1 MINISD
7 NLLNFKCKRS
17 MSKLLC
23 KQAYGKRTYT
33 STNLYSTLTKLL
45 RQVNISCATIRKSNR
60 LTILENVL
68 DDIDE
73 TVMMVKRGY
82 KSTENKLEYLKKTE
96 ELLSDIET
104 RIMLLLDARELST
117 KAASNILALVGE
129 GIDQVVN
136 WQTSLQKEVET
147 NKIL

>member
-1 MINISD
+1 MTKS
-7 NLLNFKCKRS
+7 
-17 MSKLLC
+17 LC
-23 KQAYGKRTYT
+23 KQAYSKRTYT

-68 DDIDE
+68 NDIDE

-104 RIMLLLDARELST
+104 RVMLLLDARELST
-117 KAASNILALVGE
+117 KATSNILALVGE
-129 GIDQVVN
+129 GINQVVN

-147 NKIL
+147 NKIS

>member
-1 MINISD
+1 
-7 NLLNFKCKRS
+7 

-23 KQAYGKRTYT
+23 KQAYGKHTYT